1 MKKENKG
8 NMKKTLTILTAFTIG
23 LSSFAPLTQY
33 VVSADSLENNT
44 EITEGLDTEENEQID
59 PIKDEEVEKTVILE
73 EVAKEPVIE
82 EQDLEIAKKLTE
94 EETNQIKKIVDYI
107 DQLPELEDVNLSNSR
122 IPSEYIRGEIE
133 KLSDVLK
140 EEITNL
146 EKLVAIEEKVQ
157 ELMNTIVKEPA
168 PATEHGSRAY
178 DHVVHLSEN
187 LSGDRVSGTEYEL
200 EAANYIKD
208 QFESYNYETK
218 LVPFNFEGTSGDQKG
233 KTIYS
238 QNIIAVKEGTS
249 GKEIIL
255 GAHYDQVIRGN
266 SHGASDNA
274 SGVGGMLEVAERL
287 KDIQTEHTIVFVA
300 FGSEEVGLKGSK
312 AFVNMDEFDAGNVL
326 GMINLDTILAGDY
339 AYVYSGTNGKGL
351 IRDKALS
358 ISENLDLDL
367 VTQEGEVEGHKYG
380 ETGDWSDHAPF
391 NELGIPVAYFE
402 STSWKIRAEDY
413 ELMDGYTETDRGSIM
428 HSGRDTLEYINST
441 FPGRAMKRL
450 NTFVRVLEPLMKDL
464 AVVVKAESEL
474 DRTQL
479 EAVTKKAN
487 DLVQD
492 NYTPASWA
500 PLATALAMDE
510 STQEEIDAKVKAIQE
525 ALDGL
530 VLVEETP
537 TEDSTDETD
546 SGITD
551 KPDKGT
557 PTDIP
562 SDSKEAGKLPR
573 TGEADYQGQ
582 VWGLISILSGS
593 ALVFGLNYK
602 KRKNLI
608 SKNN

>member
-82 EQDLEIAKKLTE
+82 EQDLEIAKKLTK
-94 EETNQIKKIVDYI
+94 EETDQIKKIVDYI

-218 LVPFNFEGTSGDQKG
+218 LVPFTFEGTSGDQKG
-233 KTIYS
+233 KTIDS

-255 GAHYDQVIRGN
+255 GAHYDQVIRGD

-312 AFVNMDEFDAGNVL
+312 AFVNMNEFDAGNVL

-402 STSWKIRAEDY
+402 STSWKIRDEDY